1 MALYWIEDDVVAW
14 APAKYMKE
22 EDTPEGKM
30 HTLVRLDGKK
40 RVVADK
46 VLKTLETVEQFEL
59 DNIIPNLIDLE
70 SFSEGIILH
79 QCGER
84 YKKEKIY
91 TFVGTILVAVNPFKR
106 LDIYNDEVIAHYK
119 AAAKTSET
127 PEPHVFSISS
137 AALENL
143 VNDQESQSVLISGE
157 SGAGKTETTKKILE
171 YLAAVAGKDTRRT
184 SSVNVADQ
192 ILRSNPVLES
202 FGNAK
207 TGRNKNSSRFGKWM
221 ELNFTTGGRI
231 KGCRIVNYLLEKSRL
246 CFQLKNER
254 NYHVFYMMITDE
266 DTKAKYK
273 LADASMYNYLNQ
285 SGCEVVEGRD
295 DNEEFIDMMQAFND
309 LEFAADHQD
318 NIFRTLTGILNLG
331 NVSFEDNPDKED
343 TMRVANI
350 SYLQSACDFLGIPAD
365 EVGTALCFKRM
376 ETRDGVIQIPLD
388 NTKCKDQRDALGKE
402 IYFQMFNSLVRK
414 VNDTIFKGEGDPGKN
429 GDPLTCGV
437 LDIYGF
443 ELFEI
448 NSFEQLCI
456 NWCNEKLQYF
466 FNSVI
471 FQGEMAMY
479 ESEGI
484 SCDKIVF
491 ADNLPCLEL
500 IEKKTT
506 GLMSMLDEELVVP
519 NGSDEKYCQKC
530 HNAHKNHKYYSADRK
545 NKNDFIISHFAGPV
559 IYRTDNFMEKNKDQL
574 AEVLCGCLENSKNKF
589 IKDIF
594 DFAKAEST
602 APGGGSPSKGGSK
615 KMTVSKKFKNNLDQ
629 LMESLSSTTPHFIR
643 CVKSNSKQKP
653 LEFESPLC
661 LRQLKYA
668 GLFEAIRIRK
678 SGYAYRFNLEHFV
691 RKYYLCCSAGAGLD
705 EKAYAEAIMKEMQN
719 KSNGEITD
727 DDWAVGKTKMFI
739 KSRAPR
745 MAIEDIRNQALA
757 KWVIKIQSFF
767 RMGLCKMRV
776 WADKWAAMRKQKEE
790 LAKKRVEMEKKK
802 AIMEERKRAKE
813 ARQMEEKKRQ
823 EEERL
828 RIEAI
833 KEEEMKK
840 KKLELQAI
848 TVVQGVCRLYHAK
861 RIAKKMKMIKLLGT
875 AMTQRDSK
883 LLEVAIKQAT
893 TSQNGQRSL
902 ATADRK
908 IKSLCERARSVLG
921 ELYEEQDVKGELLLA
936 IESHDLP
943 ELERCLEIAKARNM
957 MNEPE
962 AVHAKSML
970 DELRKSW
977 GAKER
982 LEMLTFMGNINA
994 VLENADE
1001 LKAAIDNARDF
1012 NVGVDDIAKA
1022 ERYYD
1027 KVKKLIPIRNKMRVA
1042 VEIASR
1048 KMILECIDERK
1059 EFCKFHGDDFCKEEH
1074 SAMVNM
1080 LRMFSYERQLR
1091 GGDQIEAPPL
1101 TAEPEGG
1108 VAEDHGFDD
1117 CRLPTWAFVQFKTI
1131 SDAEDDKAKEYET
1144 LKLEK
1149 RLDGDFEKMNEVRR
1163 VFKWV
1168 VNFATWRHPDHEAQ
1182 IEKKYGDRSGDNE
1195 NLVAGN
1201 SKHRTT
1207 LKKTP
1212 EKKKGKKEELK
1223 SGSSQRDRS
1232 KLKSSI
1238 PKQRLNTKKTS
1249 SGYGNG
1255 KTKIAGQQKT
1265 PKSDQK
1271 LKEMMK
1277 EYSAFYDTHRIPLDW
1292 CP

>member
-1 MALYWIEDDVVAW
+1 
-14 APAKYMKE
+14 
-22 EDTPEGKM
+22 M
-30 HTLVRLDGKK
+30 HTLVKIDGKK
-40 RVVADK
+40 KVISDK
-46 VLKTLETVEQFEL
+46 LLKDLETVEQLEL
-59 DNIIPNLIDLE
+59 DNILPNLIDLE

-84 YKKEKIY
+84 YKREKIY

-106 LDIYNDEVIAHYK
+106 LDIYNEEVIAHYK

-143 VNDQESQSVLISGE
+143 VNDQLSQSVLISGE

-221 ELNFTTGGRI
+221 ELNFTTGGKI

-266 DTKAKYK
+266 EAKSKYK

-285 SGCEVVEGRD
+285 SGCEVVDGRD
-295 DNEEFIDMMQAFND
+295 DNEEYIDMMQAFND
-309 LEFAADHQD
+309 LEFSAEHQD
-318 NIFRTLTGILNLG
+318 NIFRTLAGILNLG
-331 NVSFEDNPDKED
+331 NVSFAENESKED
-343 TMRVANI
+343 TMKVDNM
-350 SYLQSACDFLGIPAD
+350 SYLQTACDFLGIPAD

-376 ETRDGVIQIPLD
+376 ETRDGVIQ
-388 NTKCKDQRDALGKE
+388 RDALGKE
-402 IYFQMFNSLVRK
+402 IYFQMFNSLVGK
-414 VNDTIFKGEGDPGKN
+414 VNDTIFKGEGDPGKH

-479 ESEGI
+479 ESEGVD
-484 SCDKIVF
+484 CAKIVF
-491 ADNLPCLEL
+491 ADNLPCLDL

-530 HNAHKNHKYYSADRK
+530 HNAHKDHKYYADDRK

-559 IYRTDNFMEKNKDQL
+559 VYRTDNFMEKNKDQL
-574 AEVLCGCLENSKNKF
+574 APVLCEALEASKNQF
-589 IKDIF
+589 ISDIF
-594 DFAKAEST
+594 GFAKAEAT
-602 APGGGSPSKGGSK
+602 APGGGSPSKGGAK
-615 KMTVSKKFKNNLDQ
+615 KLTVSKKFKNNLDQ
-629 LMESLSSTTPHFIR
+629 LMTSLDATAPHFIR

-678 SGYAYRFNLEHFV
+678 SGYAYRFSLEHFV
-691 RKYYLCCSAGAGLD
+691 RKYYLCCAAGQGLD

-719 KSNGEITD
+719 KSNGEITA
-727 DDWAVGKTKMFI
+727 DDWAVGTTKMFI
-739 KSRAPR
+739 KSRKPR
-745 MAIEDIRNQALA
+745 MALEDIRNQALSTH
-757 KWVIKIQSFF
+757 VIKIQSFF
-767 RMGLCKMRV
+767 RMGICKMRV
-776 WADKWAAMRKQKEE
+776 WADKWAAMRKAKEE
-790 LAKKRVEMEKKK
+790 LAKKRVEAEKKRAEMDKRK
-802 AIMEERKRAKE
+802 AAKE
-813 ARQMEEKKRQ
+813 ARLAEENKRK

-828 RIEAI
+828 RLEKI
-833 KEEEMKK
+833 KEEEMAKK
-840 KKLELQAI
+840 RDELKAI

-861 RIAKKMKMIKLLGT
+861 RIAKKMKMIKLLSS
-875 AMTQRDSK
+875 AMTQRDSN

-908 IKSLCERARSVLG
+908 IKNLSERARAVLG
-921 ELYEEQDVKGELLLA
+921 ELYEEQDLKGEILLA

-943 ELERCLEIAKARNM
+943 ELERVLEIAAARNM
-957 MNEPE
+957 MNAPE
-962 AVHAKSML
+962 ALHAKSML
-970 DELRKSW
+970 EELQKSW

-1012 NVGVDDIAKA
+1012 NVSVDDIAKA

-1048 KMILECIDERK
+1048 KMILECVDERK
-1059 EFCKFHGDDFCKEEH
+1059 EFCKFHGDDFCKEEAT
-1074 SAMVNM
+1074 AMVNM

-1091 GGDQIEAPPL
+1091 GGEQIKAPPL
-1101 TAEPEGG
+1101 SAEAEGG

-1117 CRLPTWAFVQFKTI
+1117 CR
-1131 SDAEDDKAKEYET
+1131 
-1144 LKLEK
+1144 
-1149 RLDGDFEKMNEVRR
+1149 
-1163 VFKWV
+1163 
-1168 VNFATWRHPDHEAQ
+1168 
-1182 IEKKYGDRSGDNE
+1182 
-1195 NLVAGN
+1195 
-1201 SKHRTT
+1201 
-1207 LKKTP
+1207 
-1212 EKKKGKKEELK
+1212 
-1223 SGSSQRDRS
+1223 
-1232 KLKSSI
+1232 
-1238 PKQRLNTKKTS
+1238 
-1249 SGYGNG
+1249 
-1255 KTKIAGQQKT
+1255 
-1265 PKSDQK
+1265 
-1271 LKEMMK
+1271 
-1277 EYSAFYDTHRIPLDW
+1277 
-1292 CP
+1292 